1 MGDDV
6 NDIDIFGNV
15 QQMEPSDPIEFLEK
29 KQPLMNQLNNLLK
42 AQDLFLTDFIVFNHE
57 AFHIQEI
64 MEKQFPEILNQIN
77 ILHNAIEYIVKDIQ
91 KNLDITVFHDT
102 KLDEYLQNLLKPG
115 MIRREQDN
123 FEFRS
128 FIQNKNEENEMN
140 GPETF
145 DVFDDVEHVDVR
157 QMEPSDGN
165 FPSRDLIH
173 AILWWK
179 RHYWYWYNYPRSISG
194 HNLEHGKNLI
204 NQLIELL
211 STQDLFLTD
220 FILSNHKSFHIQE
233 ILEKQFPEILN
244 QINFFNEEIEITVK
258 DIQKDF
264 EIGVFYDTKFNE
276 YLRNLLKPGIIRRPQ
291 NNFELRSLIQ
301 NKNDENKM
309 REETFPAI
317 PEYEE
322 EGICIEDMDC
332 KPYGECNM
340 NTQKCECV
348 EGWEGAYCTI
358 KKEEEK
364 IEEHDDL
371 EANYGGWVPIPPGF
385 CFRYNCYK
393 TCQMCSY
400 LGIGGPC
407 FTYRCKTSCHSCP

>member
-64 MEKQFPEILNQIN
+64 MEKQFPEIMNQIN
-77 ILHNAIEYIVKDIQ
+77 ILHNAIEITVKDIQ
-91 KNLDITVFHDT
+91 KNLDIAVFHDT

-115 MIRREQDN
+115 IIRREQDH

-173 AILWWK
+173 AILWW
-179 RHYWYWYNYPRSISG
+179 
-194 HNLEHGKNLI
+194 
-204 NQLIELL
+204 
-211 STQDLFLTD
+211 
-220 FILSNHKSFHIQE
+220 
-233 ILEKQFPEILN
+233 
-244 QINFFNEEIEITVK
+244 
-258 DIQKDF
+258 
-264 EIGVFYDTKFNE
+264 
-276 YLRNLLKPGIIRRPQ
+276 
-291 NNFELRSLIQ
+291 
-301 NKNDENKM
+301 
-309 REETFPAI
+309 
-317 PEYEE
+317 
-322 EGICIEDMDC
+322 
-332 KPYGECNM
+332 
-340 NTQKCECV
+340 
-348 EGWEGAYCTI
+348 
-358 KKEEEK
+358 
-364 IEEHDDL
+364 
-371 EANYGGWVPIPPGF
+371 
-385 CFRYNCYK
+385 
-393 TCQMCSY
+393 
-400 LGIGGPC
+400 
-407 FTYRCKTSCHSCP
+407 